1 MAEIHCPYCYDRNI
15 SKIVYAKKG
24 INKRKKQDYNL
35 SDNEIIMP
43 KRRFEKIDFDGEL
56 VTTHKLY
63 NKYCNDC
70 GASFNTSQNMAT
82 VDIKRI
88 NLILGSD
95 TYRKRYIFGFY
106 TDSPTYSFK
115 QDYLTI
121 KKGILDSNDV
131 ISILKAIKDN
141 KTNLWNGYYG
151 NHKNNNY
158 WIFKIEYYNGLSD
171 YKSGN
176 GTYPDNWH
184 NFITNFNEII
194 DKYNLY

>member
-1 MAEIHCPYCYDRNI
+1 MAEIHCPYCYGRNI

-24 INKRKKQDYNL
+24 INKRKKQNYSL
-35 SDNEIIMP
+35 LDNEIIMP
-43 KRRFEKIDFDGEL
+43 KNRLKKIDFDGEL

-70 GASFNTSQNMAT
+70 EKAFNTSQNMAT

-95 TYRKRYIFGFY
+95 TYRKRYIFDFY
-106 TDSPTYSFK
+106 NDSPTYSFK
-115 QDYLTI
+115 HDYLTI

-141 KTNLWNGYYG
+141 KTNLWHGYYG
-151 NHKNNNY
+151 NPKNNNY

-176 GTYPDNWH
+176 GIYPDNWQ
-184 NFITNFNEII
+184 NFIINFNKII
-194 DKYNLY
+194 EKYNLY

>member
-1 MAEIHCPYCYDRNI
+1 MAEIHCPYCYGRNI

-24 INKRKKQDYNL
+24 INKRKNQDYNL

-43 KRRFEKIDFDGEL
+43 KNRLEKIDFDGEL

-70 GASFNTSQNMAT
+70 EKAFNTSQNMAT

-88 NLILGSD
+88 NLILGD
-95 TYRKRYIFGFY
+95 NTYRKRYIFDFY
-106 TDSPTYSFK
+106 SDSPTYSFK

-151 NHKNNNY
+151 NSKNNNY

-176 GTYPDNWH
+176 GIYPDNWH
-184 NFITNFNEII
+184 NFITNFNEIFN
-194 DKYNLY
+194 KYNLY